1 MARKETIFVR
11 PQRALD
17 RFNDPTGPVPDWREI
32 PGATCVPRNSNEDD
46 KRGPIVVAGFMVAL
60 NSPMR
65 DIVGEE
71 VPIEFNWEVQIRGE
85 VHQIEGDV
93 GDYGRK
99 LIFYTMRV
107 K

>member
-1 MARKETIFVR
+1 MAKKETILVR
-11 PQRALD
+11 PPRALD
-17 RFNDPTGPVPDWREI
+17 RFNDPVGEPALWSEV
-32 PGATCVPRNSNEDD
+32 PGATCVPRNSQEDE
-46 KRGPIVVAGFMVAL
+46 KRGPIVIAGFMVAL

-65 DIVGEE
+65 DVFGIV
-71 VPIEFNWEVQIRGE
+71 VPIEHDWEVQIRGD

-99 LIFYTMRV
+99 ILFYTLRV